1 MKTYK
6 YQIIKNGNMFGVA
19 SKKDIQAYNKTHFL
33 PVELFM
39 HRKNELIYV
48 IENNEH
54 YRKLKGNTDYKTVEI
69 Y

>member
-1 MKTYK
+1 MKT

-19 SKKDIQAYNKTHFL
+19 NKEDIQAYYKTHLL
-33 PVELFM
+33 PVVIFM

-54 YRKLKGNTDYKTVEI
+54 YKKLKGNTDYKTMKI

>member
-1 MKTYK
+1 MKT

-19 SKKDIQAYNKTHFL
+19 SKEDIQAYYKTHLL
-33 PVELFM
+33 PVEIFM
-39 HRKNELIYV
+39 KRKNELIYV

-54 YRKLKGNTDYKTVEI
+54 YRKLKGNTDYKTMEI